1 MKSSYAIAAGITVA
15 AVLWLASGLVGS
27 DGAGAEGGAPAVAD
41 REREPFAVRV
51 ADLTAAP
58 MVREIIVNGRSEA
71 NRAVTLRSEIRGLV
85 EEVLV
90 AKGTQVEAG
99 APLVRIA
106 VNARKADLAEARAN
120 LELRRI
126 ELEAAT
132 KLAERGF
139 QSEVRRAEARARFE
153 AAQAQLR
160 QAELAVAN
168 TEVRAPFAGIVDER
182 LVEVGDFV
190 DTRDPIATIV
200 DLDPIK
206 FVAFVTE
213 RNVVDL
219 SVGAAARVRLL
230 DGSDVEGTVTFVASR
245 ATENA
250 RTFRVEVEAPNAD
263 RRIVSGITTS
273 LRLPVADKLAH
284 KISPAALTLD
294 DSGTIGVKLVD
305 AQDIVHFQPVTILG
319 SSETGVW
326 LGGLPERV
334 RIVVV
339 GQEFIVPGER
349 VRPVP
354 VEGGLS

>member
-1 MKSSYAIAAGITVA
+1 MKSSYVIAAGITVA
-15 AVLWLASGLVGS
+15 AVLWLASGQFGS
-27 DGAGAEGGAPAVAD
+27 DGAEAGNGSAAAAAQ
-41 REREPFAVRV
+41 EREPFAVRV
-51 ADLTAAP
+51 ADLTAQP

-71 NRAVTLRSEIRGLV
+71 NRAVTLRAEIRGQV
-85 EEVLV
+85 EELLV
-90 AKGTQVEAG
+90 AKGATVAAG
-99 APLVRIA
+99 APLARIA
-106 VNARKADLAEARAN
+106 VDARKADLAEARAN
-120 LELRRI
+120 VELRRI
-126 ELEAAT
+126 ELDAAT
-132 KLAERGF
+132 KLADRGF

-160 QAELAVAN
+160 QAELAVEK

-182 LVEVGDFV
+182 AVEIGDFV
-190 DTRDPIATIV
+190 DARDPVVTLV

-219 SVGAAARVRLL
+219 NVGTSARIRLL
-230 DGSDVEGTVTFVASR
+230 DGSEVEGAVTFVASR

-250 RTFRVEVEAPNAD
+250 RTFRVEVEAPNPD

-294 DSGTIGVKLVD
+294 DSGAIGVKLVD

-319 SSETGVW
+319 SSESGVW
-326 LGGLPERV
+326 LGGLPERA

-349 VRPVP
+349 VRPMP